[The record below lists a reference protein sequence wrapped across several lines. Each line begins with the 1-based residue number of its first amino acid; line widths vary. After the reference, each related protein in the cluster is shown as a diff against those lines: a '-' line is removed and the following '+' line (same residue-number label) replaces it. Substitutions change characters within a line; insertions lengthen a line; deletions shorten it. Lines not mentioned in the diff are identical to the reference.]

1 MNSKLTVKYYYFD
14 PTKNYTIL
22 VESPFHKT
30 NHKEI
35 AKKLMEI
42 EKEAEQVGF
51 IKYDKNNNISLRMA
65 GGEFCG
71 NATMCAGVYA
81 AINDKIFKEKINN
94 NNEEISFI
102 ENNSDINK
110 NKINK
115 KVLSEALNKYI
126 DVDIEIISNK
136 SFSCSVNMPRAKS
149 IEKIKLPNNNV
160 YTIVN
165 YDGISHI
172 IIENDLYKILDKSL
186 DNNINIDKKYFENI
200 IKKLC
205 DNLNLPSL
213 GIIFYD
219 NNKKSIKPLIYV
231 KNADTLYWENSCASG
246 SIAVYEYLL
255 YKNMINASDEKN
267 NHLYLKQPCDDYIEV
282 YLKKDNIYLQSVV
295 DLIYT
300 KEVLI

>member
-22 VESPFHKT
+22 VESPFHK
-30 NHKEI
+30 NDYKEI

-51 IKYDKNNNISLRMA
+51 IKYDKNNDISLRMA

-71 NATMCAGVYA
+71 NATMCAGIYA
-81 AINDKIFKEKINN
+81 AINDKTFKERINN
-94 NNEEISFI
+94 NNEEISFL

-115 KVLSEALNKYI
+115 KVFSEALNKYI

-136 SFSCSVNMPRAKS
+136 SFSCSINMPRAKS
-149 IEKIKLPNNNV
+149 IDIIKIADNNEYN
-160 YTIVN
+160 IVN

-172 IIENDLYKILDKSL
+172 IIENDLDKNL
-186 DNNINIDKKYFENI
+186 DKKYFENI

-205 DNLNLPSL
+205 DDLNLASL

-219 NNKKSIKPLIYV
+219 NNKKSIRPLIYV

-255 YKNMINASDEKN
+255 YKNMINSSDEKN

-282 YLKKDNIYLQSVV
+282 YSKKDNIYLQSVV

>member
-1 MNSKLTVKYYYFD
+1 MNSKLTVKYYYFN

-22 VESPFHKT
+22 VESTFNET
-30 NHKEI
+30 SHKEI

-81 AINDKIFKEKINN
+81 AINDKDFKERINN
-94 NNEEISFI
+94 NNEEISFL

-110 NKINK
+110 NRINK
-115 KVLSEALNKYI
+115 RVFTEALNKYI

-149 IEKIKLPNNNV
+149 IKKIKLPNNNE

-172 IIENDLYKILDKSL
+172 IIENNLEKNISVVNKTKIGED
-186 DNNINIDKKYFENI
+186 YYENI
-200 IKKLC
+200 INTLC
-205 DNLNLPSL
+205 DDLNLPSL
-213 GIIFYD
+213 GIIFFD

-255 YKNMINASDEKN
+255 YKNVINASDEKN